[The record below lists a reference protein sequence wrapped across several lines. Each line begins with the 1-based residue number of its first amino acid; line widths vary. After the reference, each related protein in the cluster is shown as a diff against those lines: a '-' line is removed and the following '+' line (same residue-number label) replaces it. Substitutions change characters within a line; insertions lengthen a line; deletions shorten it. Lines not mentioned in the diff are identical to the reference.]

1 MSAILV
7 ETGGGV
13 RGAEGHTEVTTDG
26 SAAVPGSRTSLPEV
40 PLEAWPEA
48 PDVLPNSKARFDLA
62 PPRHFLYPAI
72 LLLLAEQPRHG
83 YALTG
88 ALASLGLGRVDRP
101 SIYRALSELER
112 DRLVMSWNEP
122 PTAGSTRHVNALT
135 PEGIQALEA
144 WMSVIAQ
151 ERASLDLVLQRYWYC
166 NARRLLSPTGEP
178 SDLDESRLPALS
190 QREPGT
196 GGVADAPVRFEVAP
210 DRSSLVVEARSNIG
224 PIAFITTSLTGWIEA
239 ELYDG
244 LVGEDPPPSAH
255 LETRVTDLASGNAL
269 YDAEL
274 LRRIDARR
282 FPTVKLDLSRCH
294 RMGVGNCYRI
304 DGEVTMHG
312 VTRHL
317 SGAVT
322 ATILE
327 SPRRKV
333 NGASTLDRRIVI
345 AGEHVLDIRHFDMA
359 IPARPMLKLYPDV
372 RLHLRLE
379 ADAVN

>member
-1 MSAILV
+1 VTV
-7 ETGGGV
+7 E
-13 RGAEGHTEVTTDG
+13 R
-26 SAAVPGSRTSLPEV
+26 SAAASDVPPGTTNRSGQ
-40 PLEAWPEA
+40 AWPEA
-48 PDVLPNSKARFDLA
+48 PDVLPVSKAQFILA

-83 YALTG
+83 YGLASALTG
-88 ALASLGLGRVDRP
+88 LGLGRVDRP
-101 SIYRALSELER
+101 SIYRALSDLER
-112 DRLVMSWNEP
+112 DGLVMSWDEP

-166 NARRLLSPTGEP
+166 NARRLTSPTGEP
-178 SDLDESRLPALS
+178 AGAGDSGLPAFSQPEAAVGDESGHR
-190 QREPGT
+190 
-196 GGVADAPVRFEVAP
+196 VRFEIAA

-239 ELYDG
+239 EIYDG
-244 LVGEDPPPSAH
+244 LVGEDPPPAAH

-282 FPTVKLDLSRCH
+282 FPTVRVDLGSCG

-304 DGEVTMHG
+304 TGDVTMHG
-312 VTRHL
+312 VTKHL
-317 SGAVT
+317 NGAVT

-327 SPRRKV
+327 SHRTSI
-333 NGASTLDRRIVI
+333 NGPTTLERRIII
-345 AGEHVLDIRHFDMA
+345 AGEHVLDVRHFDMA
-359 IPARPMLKLYPDV
+359 VPSMPLLKLYPDV

>member
-1 MSAILV
+1 MV
-7 ETGGGV
+7 TG
-13 RGAEGHTEVTTDG
+13 ED
-26 SAAVPGSRTSLPEV
+26 SAAAARESIGRSHRAA
-40 PLEAWPEA
+40 EAWPEA
-48 PDVLPNSKARFDLA
+48 PDVLPATKAQFILA

-83 YALTG
+83 YGLASALTG
-88 ALASLGLGRVDRP
+88 LGLGRVDRP
-101 SIYRALSELER
+101 SIYRALSDLER
-112 DRLVMSWNEP
+112 DGLVMSWDEP

-135 PEGIQALEA
+135 PEGISALET

-166 NARRLLSPTGEP
+166 NARRLMSPSGEP
-178 SDLDESRLPALS
+178 GEPDDNGDLPGFS
-190 QREPGT
+190 QR
-196 GGVADAPVRFEVAP
+196 DAEDDGQSDHRVRFVVAA

-224 PIAFITTSLTGWIEA
+224 PIAFITTSLSGWIEA

-244 LVGEDPPPSAH
+244 LVGEDPPPAAH

-282 FPTVKLDLSRCH
+282 FPTVRVDLSSCG

-304 DGEVTMHG
+304 NGDVTLHG
-312 VTRHL
+312 VTRRL

-327 SPRRKV
+327 TSRPKI
-333 NGASTLDRRIVI
+333 NGPARIERRIII
-345 AGEHVLDIRHFDMA
+345 AGEHVLDVRHFDMA
-359 IPARPMLKLYPDV
+359 VPSMPLLKLYPDV

-379 ADAVN
+379 ADAVG

>member
-1 MSAILV
+1 MTNDQSAPAA
-7 ETGGGV
+7 
-13 RGAEGHTEVTTDG
+13 RGAGG
-26 SAAVPGSRTSLPEV
+26 TSQRSV
-40 PLEAWPEA
+40 AAWPEA
-48 PDVLPNSKARFDLA
+48 PDVLPATKAQFILA

-83 YALTG
+83 YGLASALTG
-88 ALASLGLGRVDRP
+88 LGLGRVDRP

-112 DRLVMSWNEP
+112 DGLVMSWDEP

-135 PEGIQALEA
+135 LEGIQALET

-166 NARRLLSPTGEP
+166 NARRLTSPTGEP
-178 SDLDESRLPALS
+178 AEAADNGGLPAFS
-190 QREPGT
+190 QRAPGA
-196 GGVADAPVRFEVAP
+196 GDQSDHRVRFVVAA

-224 PIAFITTSLTGWIEA
+224 PIAFITTSLSGWIEA

-244 LVGEDPPPSAH
+244 LVGEDPPPAAH

-282 FPTVKLDLSRCH
+282 FPTVKVDLSSCG

-304 DGEVTMHG
+304 NGDVTMHG
-312 VTRHL
+312 VTRDL

-327 SPRRKV
+327 TRRPKM
-333 NGASTLDRRIVI
+333 NGPETLLRRIII
-345 AGEHVLDIRHFDMA
+345 AGEHVLDVRHFEMA
-359 IPARPMLKLYPDV
+359 IPSMPLLKLYPDV

>member
-1 MSAILV
+1 MTPDRSVTARAEPESPVGASA
-7 ETGGGV
+7 
-13 RGAEGHTEVTTDG
+13 G
-26 SAAVPGSRTSLPEV
+26 SGD
-40 PLEAWPEA
+40 AWPEA
-48 PDVLPNSKARFDLA
+48 PDVLPATKAQFILA

-83 YALTG
+83 YSLAGALTG
-88 ALASLGLGRVDRP
+88 LGLGRVDRP
-101 SIYRALSELER
+101 SIYRALSDLER
-112 DRLVMSWNEP
+112 DGLVMSWDEP

-135 PEGIQALEA
+135 PQGIQALET

-178 SDLDESRLPALS
+178 AESDDGDLPAFAP
-190 QREPGT
+190 REAT
-196 GGVADAPVRFEVAP
+196 GSGNAEHRMRFEVAP

-224 PIAFITTSLTGWIEA
+224 PIAFITTSLSGWIEA

-244 LVGEDPPPSAH
+244 LVGEDPPPAAH

-282 FPTVKLDLSRCH
+282 YPTVRLDLSSCR
-294 RMGVGNCYRI
+294 RMGVGNCYGI
-304 DGEVTMHG
+304 DGDVTMHG

-327 SPRRKV
+327 SSRRPLI
-333 NGASTLDRRIVI
+333 GASTNDRRLII
-345 AGEHVLDIRHFDMA
+345 AGEHVLDIRHFNMA
-359 IPARPMLKLYPDV
+359 IPSRPMLKLYPDV

-379 ADAVN
+379 ADVVA